1 MYKSILSL
9 LIVSSILSSCSKQ
22 QDPFQISKQHVGLL
36 TDSTQVK
43 DLKSIYQN
51 DSIVQFIDG
60 DEFTGSINDIE
71 IYAKGGKKLL
81 TLTPSQA
88 LDSTSY
94 IKEIQIIDSR
104 FKTDK
109 NISTLSTF
117 KDISS
122 QYKISRISNSI
133 NSIIIAVNEINSSF
147 VIDKKE
153 LPASLRFDMDLKIEA
168 THIPDVAKIKYFFI
182 NWNKK

>member
-1 MYKSILSL
+1 MYKSIFSL
-9 LIVSSILSSCSKQ
+9 LAISILFTGCNKEQ
-22 QDPFQISKQHVGLL
+22 NPFQISTQHIGLL

-43 DLKSIYQN
+43 DLKNIYPN
-51 DSIVQFIDG
+51 DSIVKFIGG
-60 DEFTGSINDIE
+60 DEFTGNINDVE
-71 IYAKGGKKLL
+71 IYAKGGSKLL
-81 TLTPSQA
+81 TLTPRQA

-94 IKEIQIIDSR
+94 IKEVQIIDSR

-117 KDISS
+117 KDISNN
-122 QYKISRISNSI
+122 YKVSRISNSI
-133 NSIIIAVNEINSSF
+133 NSIIIAVNEINTSF

-168 THIPDVAKIKYFFI
+168 THIPDGAKIKYFFI

>member
-1 MYKSILSL
+1 MYKSIFSL
-9 LIVSSILSSCSKQ
+9 LIVSIVLTSCNKT
-22 QDPFQISKQHVGLL
+22 QDPFQISKQHIGLL

-43 DLKSIYQN
+43 DLESIYPN
-51 DSIVQFIDG
+51 DSIVKYISG
-60 DEFTGSINDIE
+60 DEFTGNINDIQ
-71 IYAKGGKKLL
+71 IYEKGGIKLL
-81 TLTPSQA
+81 TLTPRQA
-88 LDSTSY
+88 LDSMSY
-94 IKEIQIIDSR
+94 IKDIQIIDPR

-122 QYKISRISNSI
+122 NYKVSRISNSI
-133 NSIIIAVNEINSSF
+133 NSVIIAVNELNTTF

-168 THIPDVAKIKYFFI
+168 THIPDGAKIKYFFI

>member
-9 LIVSSILSSCSKQ
+9 VCISAILIGCNKK

-43 DLKSIYQN
+43 DLKNIYQN
-51 DSIVQFIDG
+51 DSIVKFIGG
-60 DEFTGSINDIE
+60 DEFTGNINDIE
-71 IYAKGGKKLL
+71 IYDKGGNKLII
-81 TLTPSQA
+81 LTPRQA

-94 IKEIQIIDSR
+94 IKDIQIIDSR

-117 KDISS
+117 KDIIDS
-122 QYKISRISNSI
+122 YKISRISNSI
-133 NSIIIAVNEINSSF
+133 NSVIVAINEINASF
-147 VIDKKE
+147 IIDKKE
-153 LPASLRFDMDLKIEA
+153 LPESLRYDMDLKIEP
-168 THIPDVAKIKYFFI
+168 THIPDTAKIKYFFI